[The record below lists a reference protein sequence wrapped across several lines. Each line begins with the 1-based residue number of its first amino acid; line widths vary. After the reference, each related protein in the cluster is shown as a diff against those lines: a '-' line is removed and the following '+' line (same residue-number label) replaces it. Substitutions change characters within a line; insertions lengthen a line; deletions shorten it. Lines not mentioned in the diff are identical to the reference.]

1 VGSLTCLLVDVQC
14 RYASACAPRGN
25 FGNLVHQAL
34 QLCAALFVFVHP
46 QNNTQNVWDFA
57 ESFDVPLYHR
67 RVAMVVEEDGV
78 CAVADGMVGL
88 ACMDVDGEYCVDDCE
103 G

>member
-1 VGSLTCLLVDVQC
+1 
-14 RYASACAPRGN
+14 
-25 FGNLVHQAL
+25 
-34 QLCAALFVFVHP
+34 
-46 QNNTQNVWDFA
+46 
-57 ESFDVPLYHR
+57 
-67 RVAMVVEEDGV
+67 MVVEEDGV